1 MRYLQR
7 PRAVLLVLLLLLAV
21 LVPTLA
27 RADATDDAVRRIA
40 LQLNC
45 PVCEGQSVA
54 DSNSGLAA
62 DMRNVIRTRVEA
74 GATDQQVLDE
84 FVASYGDSILA
95 DPPKRGI
102 SLGVWVGPVL
112 GLLAGGALVFGLLRA
127 WSTRRANAQP
137 AVLAVDPDVD
147 DEFTRFRQEL
157 GA

>member
-1 MRYLQR
+1 MRLLSTLR
-7 PRAVLLVLLLLLAV
+7 STLGVVVLLMAALLPVA
-21 LVPTLA
+21 A
-27 RADATDDAVRRIA
+27 RADATDDAVRRIG

-45 PVCEGQSVA
+45 PVCEGQSIA

-62 DMRNVIRTRVEA
+62 DMRSVIRTRVEA
-74 GATDQQVLDE
+74 GATDRQILDE

-112 GLLAGGALVFGLLRA
+112 GLLIGAVLVFGLLRA
-127 WSTRRANAQP
+127 WSARRANVQP

-147 DEFTRFRQEL
+147 DELARYRQEL
-157 GA
+157 GT

>member
-1 MRYLQR
+1 MNSRSTF
-7 PRAVLLVLLLLLAV
+7 RATLLLVLLMAL
-21 LVPTLA
+21 LVPLVA

-62 DMRNVIRTRVEA
+62 DMRSVIRARVEA
-74 GATDQQVLDE
+74 GASDQQILNE

-112 GLLAGGALVFGLLRA
+112 GLIVGAALVFGLLRA
-127 WSTRRANAQP
+127 WSRRRANVQP
-137 AVLAVDPDVD
+137 ALLAVDPDVD
-147 DEFTRFRQEL
+147 DEFARYRQEL